1 MKIHLHFFIE
11 EIMKKILLIAGS
23 VFLLFFCGY
32 YYHLQVGNSLFD
44 TQKNCTAGSHYP
56 VTIRIMTRRE
66 IQLNRYLQKNHSVLL
81 LMS

>member
-44 TQKNCTAGSHYP
+44 TQKIVQPAL
-56 VTIRIMTRRE
+56 TIR
-66 IQLNRYLQKNHSVLL
+66 
-81 LMS
+81 

>member
-32 YYHLQVGNSLFD
+32 YYHYKWEIPCLIRRKIVQ
-44 TQKNCTAGSHYP
+44 P
-56 VTIRIMTRRE
+56 VLTIR
-66 IQLNRYLQKNHSVLL
+66 
-81 LMS
+81 